1 MNKDTNVTKI
11 RDLGR
16 ELRVLFRKRYSEKM
30 PKDVSRVEGRFLG
43 YIYDYQDEGV
53 ISSDL
58 VRAFQLKKSTV
69 SETLSSLQ
77 RKGFIEFAPTEEDRR
92 KKIIRL
98 GKKGM
103 EHQKEI
109 APVIEEFDSILD
121 NALSE
126 EEQAQFEAIY
136 ARLMKAMKEKEEA

>member
-11 RDLGR
+11 KDLGR
-16 ELRVLFRKRYSEKM
+16 ELRVLFRKRYSDKM
-30 PKDVSRVEGRFLG
+30 PKEVSRVEGRFLG

-69 SETLSSLQ
+69 SETLSSLEE
-77 RKGFIEFAPTEEDRR
+77 KGFIEFVRSEEDGR
-92 KKIIRL
+92 KKMIRL
-98 GKKGM
+98 GKKGI
-103 EHQKEI
+103 EHRKEV
-109 APVIEEFDSILD
+109 APVIDEFDAILE

-136 ARLMKAMKEKEEA
+136 TRLMTAMKEKEEA

>member
-1 MNKDTNVTKI
+1 
-11 RDLGR
+11 
-16 ELRVLFRKRYSEKM
+16 M

-77 RKGFIEFAPTEEDRR
+77 GKGFIEFAPTEEDRR

-109 APVIEEFDSILD
+109 APIIEEFDSILD